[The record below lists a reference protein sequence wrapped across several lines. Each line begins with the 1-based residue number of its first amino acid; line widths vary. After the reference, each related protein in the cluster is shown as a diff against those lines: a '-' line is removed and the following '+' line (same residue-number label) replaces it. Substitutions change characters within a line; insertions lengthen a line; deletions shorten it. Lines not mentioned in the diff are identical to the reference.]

1 MPSRRGFLGSLAFL
15 TAAGGALP
23 ALAVQQFRGRRQT
36 GVKADAAKPP
46 VKVSIP
52 PVTRRDDIQFAHKYS
67 DKEVELAM
75 PDLARWQ
82 NLKVGMPRDQVR
94 ELLGLAME
102 EGGGRERDKEQVV
115 KMYVDAGVPKSQAE
129 AIWKKQSESAVFIE
143 SWRYGRLE
151 FNSPQ
156 MPTDFSF
163 SINLD
168 DHKVVSFRD
177 PFGGR
182 LSLDGRPTTPELMLP
197 YDHTKFDHGPK
208 FVDARWQPSCGEYPM
223 EYRLELTFGHEV
235 YDDRARKIRIK
246 WYDAF
251 PQAYESR
258 IPYLAIVAPGENACR
273 WRVKAKNR
281 LGESGWSEYRHFKF
295 GGEA

>member
-1 MPSRRGFLGSLAFL
+1 MPSRRGFLGSLAVV
-15 TAAGGALP
+15 AAGCSVS
-23 ALAVQQFRGRRQT
+23 AVAAPPGRRSRQA
-36 GVKADAAKPP
+36 GVKTEPPNPP

-82 NLKVGMPRDQVR
+82 KLKVGMPRDQVR

-129 AIWKKQSESAVFIE
+129 AIWKKQSESSVFIE

-151 FNSPQ
+151 FISPQ

-168 DHKVVSFRD
+168 DHKVVSSRD

-182 LSLDGRPTTPELMLP
+182 LSLDGRPTTPALMLP
-197 YDHTKFDHGPK
+197 YDHSKFDHGPM
-208 FVDARWQPSCGEYPM
+208 FVDTRWQPSCGEYPM

-235 YDDRARKIRIK
+235 YDDRTRKARVK

-251 PQAYESR
+251 PRVYESR
-258 IPYLAIVAPGENACR
+258 IPYLAIVAPGENSCR

-295 GGEA
+295 GREA